1 MNDEQPSN
9 GDALLDALRRV
20 GQGDFI
26 TPLETIGGPA
36 LANGFDEMLTRLREH
51 DRELRQASTRIA
63 SASDARRRKA
73 ERDMHDGVQ
82 QHLALVGLKLSILR
96 GLINDNPAAAE
107 ELCGELAENLQ
118 GALRE
123 LRTLAHWIY
132 PAVLENEGLVAAL
145 RDDADRVAIATRLEL
160 GTLRRYPREIEAA
173 AYFCCLEALRNAAQ
187 HAGAGAE
194 AVIRVAEEQGALA
207 FEVAD
212 DGDGFEPDAAV
223 AADLRSGLQHITDRI
238 DALGGSLE
246 ISSNVGRGTRVHGT
260 IPLHELAA

>member
-1 MNDEQPSN
+1 MSDEQPSN
-9 GDALLDALRRV
+9 GEALLDAFQRV

-26 TPLETIGGPA
+26 TPLPEAKGAA
-36 LANGFDEMLTRLREH
+36 LADGFDQMLTQLREH

-82 QHLALVGLKLSILR
+82 QHLALIGLKLSILR
-96 GLINDNPAAAE
+96 GLIRDNKSAAD

-118 GALRE
+118 NALRE

-132 PAVLENEGLVAAL
+132 PAVLENDGLVAAL
-145 RDDADRVAIATRLEL
+145 RDDADRVAIDTRLEL
-160 GTLRRYPREIEAA
+160 GSLRRYPREIEAA

-187 HAGAGAE
+187 HAGTGAG
-194 AVIRVAEEQGALA
+194 AVIRVAEAQGELA

-212 DGDGFEPDAAV
+212 NGGGFEPDA

-238 DALGGSLE
+238 DALGGTLE
-246 ISSNVGRGTRVHGT
+246 ISSAPGHGTRVHGT
-260 IPLHELAA
+260 IPLADLAA